1 MISKTLRPVA
11 PALASVLALVLATGA
26 VSAQDAGAAPAK
38 RPAPLMQLDTDG
50 DGRITRAEFDAPRIE
65 RLKAM
70 DPDQDGFVTLD
81 EMKAD
86 AVARAT
92 KRAEAMAERRFKRL
106 DTDGD
111 GKISA
116 AEAMM
121 AGPEGRPGPKGMKR
135 QGGRMGPHGGHGGH
149 DSSGIFD
156 RLDADK
162 DGVLSAEELEAARK
176 HMERGPRPGAK
187 GHPGHQRPHGDHG
200 PRGPRPPMPETAP
213 EAGADKPAAN

>member
-50 DGRITRAEFDAPRIE
+50 DGRVTRAEWDAPRLE

-70 DPDQDGFVTLD
+70 DPDQDGFVTLE

-92 KRAEAMAERRFKRL
+92 KRAEAMAERRFNRL
-106 DTDGD
+106 DSDGD

-121 AGPEGRPGPKGMKR
+121 APPEGRPGPKGGKGHGPR
-135 QGGRMGPHGGHGGH
+135 GKAMGPMGGDFHAN
-149 DSSGIFD
+149 FFE

-162 DGVLSAEELEAARK
+162 DGVLSAEELEAAKKR
-176 HMERGPRPGAK
+176 MERGPRHGAK
-187 GHPGHQRPHGDHG
+187 GHHGHHGPEGERG
-200 PRGPRPPMPETAP
+200 PRGPRPEAAP
-213 EAGADKPAAN
+213 EAGADKPAGN

>member
-50 DGRITRAEFDAPRIE
+50 DGRITRAEWDAPRLE

-70 DPDQDGFVTLD
+70 DPDQDGFVTLE

-92 KRAEAMAERRFKRL
+92 KRAEAMAERRFNRL

-121 AGPEGRPGPKGMKR
+121 APPEGRPGPKGGKGHGPR
-135 QGGRMGPHGGHGGH
+135 GKAMGPMGGDFHGN
-149 DSSGIFD
+149 FFE

-162 DGVLSAEELEAARK
+162 DGVLSAEELEAAKNR
-176 HMERGPRPGAK
+176 MERGPRHGAK
-187 GHPGHQRPHGDHG
+187 GHHGHHGPEGERG
-200 PRGPRPPMPETAP
+200 PRGPRPEAAP
-213 EAGADKPAAN
+213 EAGADKPAGN

>member
-50 DGRITRAEFDAPRIE
+50 DGRITRAEYDAPRLE

-70 DPDQDGFVTLD
+70 DPDQDGFVTLE

-92 KRAEAMAERRFKRL
+92 KRAEAMAERRFQRL
-106 DTDGD
+106 DADGD

-121 AGPEGRPGPKGMKR
+121 AGPEGRPGPKGGKGHGP
-135 QGGRMGPHGGHGGH
+135 QGKRMGPMGGDFHA
-149 DSSGIFD
+149 SLFD
-156 RLDADK
+156 RLDTDK
-162 DGVLSAEELEAARK
+162 DGVLSAEELEAAKRM
-176 HMERGPRPGAK
+176 MERGPRHGAKTHHGHHGPDGDRGPRGPRPGA
-187 GHPGHQRPHGDHG
+187 
-200 PRGPRPPMPETAP
+200 AP